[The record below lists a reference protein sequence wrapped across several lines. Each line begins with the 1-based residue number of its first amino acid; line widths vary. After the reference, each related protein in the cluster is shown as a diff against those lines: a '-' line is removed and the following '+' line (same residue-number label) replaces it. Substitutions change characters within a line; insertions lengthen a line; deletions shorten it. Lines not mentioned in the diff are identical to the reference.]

1 MNEHLILYPI
11 LVHLITAILLLFFWM
26 KPKIQYYISIAGS
39 AIGIIIGIVL
49 FQSVWENGIQSIQL
63 GNWQAPFGIT
73 MVSDTLSASLV
84 LIANIVALAISINST
99 KTVVSTRI
107 KFGYYAILHFLFMGL
122 SGAFI
127 TGDLFSLYVWFEVII
142 ISSFVLLTIG
152 GRKNQIEGAVKYFTL
167 NMISSIIFLT
177 AIGMVYGVTGSLN
190 MADIS
195 RIIPEIENKGL
206 VQTIS
211 LIFFVGFGVKS
222 GVFPLYFW
230 LPASYHT
237 PPAAVSALFAGL
249 LTKVGV
255 YAMIRVFTL
264 LFPLGETNQLIIM
277 IIAGLTIFFGGIGA
291 IVQRDVLK
299 VFSYLI
305 ICHIGFMVGGLGL
318 FTGVAL
324 AGAVMYMF
332 HDIIVKTTLFL
343 MGGVFYRIFGSTR
356 FENMGGLMDQYP
368 RLSFLFAIPLF
379 ALVGVPPLS
388 GFWPKVS
395 LFSAAYTRG
404 EFFMLIMFIFASLI
418 TLIIIARVWNN
429 IFSKRNIERKERVD
443 MKYFNQFSLLQKIS
457 YIVPIILL
465 VCVTLYY
472 SFFAEHFQMVAKRI
486 SEELMNTEHYY
497 NAVFGIKENN
507 IKL

>member
-249 LTKVGV
+249 LTKVGI

-264 LFPLGETNQLIIM
+264 IFPLGEINQM
-277 IIAGLTIFFGGIGA
+277 ILMVVAGFTIFFGGIGA
-291 IVQRDVLK
+291 LVQKDIQRI
-299 VFSYLI
+299 FSYLI
-305 ICHIGFMVGGLGL
+305 ICHIGFMVGGLSL
-318 FTGVAL
+318 FTEVAIV
-324 AGAVMYMF
+324 GAVMYMF
-332 HDIIVKTTLFL
+332 HDIIVKATLFL
-343 MGGVFYRIFGSTR
+343 IGGVMYRIFGSTR
-356 FENMGGLMDQYP
+356 LYDMGGLMDNYP
-368 RLSFLFAIPLF
+368 RLSFLFAIPMF

-395 LFSAAYTRG
+395 LFMASYTQG
-404 EFFMLIMFIFASLI
+404 EMFLLIMFIFASLI
-418 TLIIIARVWNN
+418 TLVIIAKIWNST
-429 IFSKRNIERKERVD
+429 FSKKPVEREKRKAF
-443 MKYFNQFSLLQKIS
+443 KYFEKFSFAEKAA
-457 YIVPIILL
+457 YIVPIIIL
-465 VCVTLYY
+465 VGVTLYY
-472 SFFAEHFQMVAKRI
+472 SFFAEHFQVI
-486 SEELMNTEHYY
+486 SERIGKELMNTEHYY
-497 NAVFGIKENN
+497 NAVFGIKEET
-507 IKL
+507 KL

>member
-264 LFPLGETNQLIIM
+264 LFPLGETNQLIFM

-291 IVQRDVLK
+291 LVQKDIQRI
-299 VFSYLI
+299 FSYLI
-305 ICHIGFMVGGLGL
+305 ICHIGFMVGGLSL
-318 FTGVAL
+318 FTEVAIV
-324 AGAVMYMF
+324 GAVMYMF
-332 HDIIVKTTLFL
+332 HDIIVKATLFL
-343 MGGVFYRIFGSTR
+343 IGGVMYRIFGSTR
-356 FENMGGLMDQYP
+356 LYDMGGLMDNYP
-368 RLSFLFAIPLF
+368 RLSFLFVIPMF

-395 LFSAAYTRG
+395 LFMASYTQG
-404 EFFMLIMFIFASLI
+404 EMFLLIMFIFASLI
-418 TLIIIARVWNN
+418 TLVIIAKIWNST
-429 IFSKRNIERKERVD
+429 FSKKPVEREKRKAF
-443 MKYFNQFSLLQKIS
+443 KYFEKFSFAEKAA
-457 YIVPIILL
+457 YIVPIIIL
-465 VCVTLYY
+465 VGVTLYY
-472 SFFAEHFQMVAKRI
+472 SFFAEHFQVI
-486 SEELMNTEHYY
+486 SERIGKELMNTEHYY
-497 NAVFGIKENN
+497 NAVFGIKEET
-507 IKL
+507 KL

>member
-1 MNEHLILYPI
+1 MSEHLTIYQI
-11 LVHLITAILLLFFWM
+11 IVHLLTAILLLLSWM
-26 KPKIQYYISIAGS
+26 NPKVQRYISIIGS
-39 AIGIIIGIVL
+39 IVGIIVGGLL
-49 FQSVWENGIQSIQL
+49 FSQVWTEGIQSVQL
-63 GNWQAPFGIT
+63 GNWKAPFGIT
-73 MVSDTLSASLV
+73 MVADTFAVTLIV
-84 LIANIVALAISINST
+84 LTNIVALAVSII
-99 KTVVSTRI
+99 STRNMVSSRL
-107 KFGYYAILHFLFMGL
+107 KFGYYAIFHFLIMGL

-264 LFPLGETNQLIIM
+264 LFLLGETNH
-277 IIAGLTIFFGGIGA
+277 
-291 IVQRDVLK
+291 
-299 VFSYLI
+299 LI

-343 MGGVFYRIFGSTR
+343 MGGVFHRIFGSTR

-443 MKYFNQFSLLQKIS
+443 MKYFNQFSLWQKIS